1 MRPAGIEKAT
11 LLFML
16 SSRKVYKEVFLPP
29 SHRRRAFC
37 ALPYPN
43 SQANQ
48 KPGYLAVSWS
58 RGRIW
63 VQLIPNRTFFD
74 TLRGISGLFGLA
86 MGILVRQR
94 LTKYKLLLDLPDKP
108 PKRTKK
114 LRLGVKNLQF
124 KNNNRS
130 TIKKEIPDS
139 TYLQYVLG
147 NVMT

>member
-1 MRPAGIEKAT
+1 
-11 LLFML
+11 
-16 SSRKVYKEVFLPP
+16 
-29 SHRRRAFC
+29 
-37 ALPYPN
+37 
-43 SQANQ
+43 
-48 KPGYLAVSWS
+48 
-58 RGRIW
+58 
-63 VQLIPNRTFFD
+63 
-74 TLRGISGLFGLA
+74 